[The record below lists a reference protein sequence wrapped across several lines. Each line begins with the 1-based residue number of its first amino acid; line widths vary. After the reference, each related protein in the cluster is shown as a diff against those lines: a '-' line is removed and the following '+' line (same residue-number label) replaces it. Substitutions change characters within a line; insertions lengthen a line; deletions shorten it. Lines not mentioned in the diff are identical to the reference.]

1 MKKKLN
7 DDCPIARAMA
17 VLGERWSM
25 LILREAMQGRSR
37 FSDFRSELGVAPDI
51 LSSRLSALVAAGVFE
66 VVDYQEPGDR
76 RRQRYELTE
85 AGHEASTIL
94 VALGQ
99 WGRTHLPSDTDSGYR
114 FVETAS
120 GKPVR
125 AVLSRRDG
133 RIIEPTEVLLAPR
146 PGETVS
152 QPIPPDAP
160 N

>member
-1 MKKKLN
+1 MPPNVN

-37 FSDFRSELGVAPDI
+37 FSDFRTELGIAPDI
-51 LSSRLSALVAAGVFE
+51 LSSRLSTLVAAGVLE

-76 RRQRYELTE
+76 RRHRYQLTA
-85 AGHEASTIL
+85 AGHEVSTVL

-99 WGRTHLPSDTDSGYR
+99 WGRRHLPSATDSGFRFVDTDSG
-114 FVETAS
+114 A
-120 GKPVR
+120 PVR

-133 RIIEPTEVLLAPR
+133 EIIAPAQVMLAPR
-146 PGETVS
+146 PH
-152 QPIPPDAP
+152 
-160 N
+160 